1 MQDIWIGPHVADSA
15 PIPSEVQRPCFL
27 QWISNFD
34 PSAHRT
40 ISHFASVHFL
50 ISFVRD
56 DGISGSFSHITYSLH
71 GRALTCICG
80 WHTHN
85 DFLLFLAYAVIKKNH
100 CIGSLFLIE
109 CWGPED
115 HERPVLRFFFLFPI
129 GEPMH
134 IFTSEENCV
143 SKMLSICIQSCYW
156 SVAS

>member
-1 MQDIWIGPHVADSA
+1 MLLIVPPYH
-15 PIPSEVQRPCFL
+15 QRY
-27 QWISNFD
+27 
-34 PSAHRT
+34 
-40 ISHFASVHFL
+40 SVHVDFKFWSICPQNNFPLCLSAFL
-50 ISFVRD
+50 ISFVRND
-56 DGISGSFSHITYSLH
+56 CISGSFSHITYSLH